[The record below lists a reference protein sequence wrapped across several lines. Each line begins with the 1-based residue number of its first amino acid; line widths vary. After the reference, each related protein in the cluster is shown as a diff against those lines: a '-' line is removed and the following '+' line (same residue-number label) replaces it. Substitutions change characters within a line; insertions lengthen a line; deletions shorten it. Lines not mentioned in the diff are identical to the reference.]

1 MVINHHLI
9 LFMFVKVIG
18 SPTDI
23 NPASCDHQIKKFIVK
38 SSLQVEH
45 MLILQLENYF
55 FVNILCFMALKII
68 ELDETKDSFL
78 DV

>member
-1 MVINHHLI
+1 MVINHHLVF
-9 LFMFVKVIG
+9 FMFFKVIG
-18 SPTDI
+18 SPTDV

-55 FVNILCFMALKII
+55 FVNVLCFMALKII
-68 ELDETKDSFL
+68 ELDETENGFL
-78 DV
+78 NV